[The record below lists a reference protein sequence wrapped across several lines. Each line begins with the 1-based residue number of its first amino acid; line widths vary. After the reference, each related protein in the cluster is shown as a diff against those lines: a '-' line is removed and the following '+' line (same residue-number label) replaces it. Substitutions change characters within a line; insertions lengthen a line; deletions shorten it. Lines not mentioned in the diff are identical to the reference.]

1 MPMIIN
7 GIGVS
12 RGITQGWIHVL
23 KRGESKIAKRALEP
37 DEIEP
42 EVERLNRALE
52 KSRAQLREVRD
63 MVPEKMR
70 QEVTSFLDAHLLMLD
85 DSMLVDMPADTIRDE
100 RCNAEWALENTLE
113 QLVAVFESM
122 EDAYL
127 RTRQN
132 DVQHVIRKVQE
143 NLAASEAG
151 SEAGVPERRDLTGR
165 VVVADDLTPADT
177 VLIQHQNVA
186 AFVTQFGSS
195 MSHTAILARSL
206 QIPAVV
212 GLHDAGT
219 LLADGELVLIDGHGG
234 TILCADN
241 ASWLIDQYREY
252 QRMEQERKERLM
264 TLRDKPA
271 VTRDRQTVTL
281 KCNIDLLDEIPNVHE
296 VRAEGVGLYRTEFF
310 YLDRPEGASADEQ
323 YEVYRDL
330 VMALDGK
337 PLTIRTLDLGAD
349 KEFDPDYEGAIAPN
363 PALGLRAIRR
373 SLQNKPMF
381 MAQLRAILR
390 ASAHGPVQIMLPM
403 LTNNSELTQSLA
415 LIRDCQKRLAQE
427 DVPYDP
433 EIKVGGMI
441 EVPAAAI
448 SAGVFARHL
457 DFLSIGTND
466 LIQYTLA
473 IDRVDDQVHYL
484 FDPLHPAV
492 LFLIHHTIQAGER
505 AGKPVGMCGEMASN
519 PRLTRLLVGLGLRE
533 FSTHPGSL
541 LEIKHIINHVSYK
554 DLRCQCRK
562 ILDCAHPE
570 RIHDMVEALA
580 QA

>member
-12 RGITQGWIHVL
+12 RGITQGWIHVF
-23 KRGESKIAKRALEP
+23 KRGETKISKHTLEP
-37 DEIEP
+37 EEIKP
-42 EVERLNRALE
+42 EIERLNEALE
-52 KSRAQLREVRD
+52 ESRRQLREVRD

-85 DSMLVDMPADTIRDE
+85 DAMLVDMPTEMIRDQ
-100 RCNAEWALENTLE
+100 RCNAEWALQDTME

-127 RTRQN
+127 RTRKN

-143 NLAASEAG
+143 NLSQTDLAK
-151 SEAGVPERRDLTGR
+151 AGVKERDLTGR
-165 VVVADDLTPADT
+165 IVVADDLTPADT

-212 GLHDAGT
+212 GLHDAGM
-219 LLADGELVLIDGHGG
+219 LLEDGELVLIDGHGG
-234 TILCADN
+234 TILCADD
-241 ASWLIDQYREY
+241 ASWLVDQYREY
-252 QRMEQERKERLM
+252 QRAEQERAERLM
-264 TLRDKPA
+264 ALRDKPTI
-271 VTRDRQTVTL
+271 TRDKQSVTL
-281 KCNIDLLDEIPNVHE
+281 KCNVDLIEEIPRVHE
-296 VRAEGVGLYRTEFF
+296 VQAEGVGLYRTEFF

-330 VMALDGK
+330 VLALDGK

-349 KEFDPDYEGAIAPN
+349 KEFDPNYEGAIAPN

-381 MAQLRAILR
+381 VAQLRAILR
-390 ASAHGPVQIMLPM
+390 ASAHGSVHVMLPM

-415 LIRDCQKRLAQE
+415 LIRDCMRELDSE
-427 DVPYDP
+427 GTPYDP

-492 LFLIHHTIQAGER
+492 LFLIHHTIQAGR
-505 AGKPVGMCGEMASN
+505 QAGKPVGMCGEMASN

-541 LEIKHIINHVSYK
+541 LEIKQIINHVSSEELQK
-554 DLRCQCRK
+554 QCQE
-562 ILDCAHPE
+562 ILACTHPE
-570 RIHDMVEALA
+570 QIHDMVEALA
-580 QA
+580 QT

>member
-12 RGITQGWIHVL
+12 RGITQGWVHVL
-23 KRGESKIAKRALEP
+23 KRGETHISKRTLEP
-37 DEIEP
+37 DQIEP
-42 EVERLNRALE
+42 EIERLNEALE
-52 KSRAQLREVRD
+52 ESRRQLREVRD

-70 QEVTSFLDAHLLMLD
+70 QEVTGFLDAHLLMLD
-85 DSMLVDMPADTIRDE
+85 DAMLVDMPAETIRAQS
-100 RCNAEWALENTLE
+100 CNAEWALEDTLE
-113 QLVAVFESM
+113 QLVAVFDSM

-127 RTRQN
+127 RTRKN

-143 NLAASEAG
+143 NLSET
-151 SEAGVPERRDLTGR
+151 EEGVAEVQERDLTGR
-165 VVVADDLTPADT
+165 IVVADDLTPADT

-212 GLHDAGT
+212 GLHDAGM
-219 LLADGELVLIDGHGG
+219 LLEDGELVLIDGHGG
-234 TILCADN
+234 TILCADDAN
-241 ASWLIDQYREY
+241 WLVDQYREY
-252 QRMEQERKERLM
+252 QRAEQERVEKLM
-264 TLRDKPA
+264 ALRDKPTI
-271 VTRDRQTVTL
+271 TRDEQSVTL
-281 KCNIDLLDEIPNVHE
+281 KCNIDLIEEIPSVHE
-296 VRAEGVGLYRTEFF
+296 VQAEGVGLYRTEFF
-310 YLDRPEGASADEQ
+310 YLDRPEGASTDEQ

-330 VMALDGK
+330 VVALDGK

-373 SLQNKPMF
+373 SLQNKPVF

-390 ASAHGPVQIMLPM
+390 ASAHGPVHVMLPM
-403 LTNNSELTQSLA
+403 LTNSSELSQSLS
-415 LIRDCQKRLAQE
+415 LIRNCMEELGSEGAA
-427 DVPYDP
+427 YDP
-433 EIKVGGMI
+433 EIKIGGMI

-448 SAGVFARHL
+448 SASVFAHHL

-492 LFLIHHTIQAGER
+492 LFLIHHTIQAGKQ
-505 AGKPVGMCGEMASN
+505 AGTPVSMCGEMASN

-541 LEIKHIINHVSYK
+541 LEIKQIINHVSSEI
-554 DLRCQCRK
+554 LQEQCQEILNCPQPEK
-562 ILDCAHPE
+562 IHG
-570 RIHDMVEALA
+570 MVEALA
-580 QA
+580 KA

>member
-12 RGITQGWIHVL
+12 RGITQGWVHVL
-23 KRGESKIAKRALEP
+23 KRGETHISKRALEP
-37 DEIEP
+37 DQIESEI
-42 EVERLNRALE
+42 ERLNEALE
-52 KSRAQLREVRD
+52 ESRKQLREVRD

-70 QEVTSFLDAHLLMLD
+70 QEVTGFLDAHLLMLD
-85 DSMLVDMPADTIRDE
+85 DAMLVDMPAETIRAQS
-100 RCNAEWALENTLE
+100 CNAEWALEDTLE
-113 QLVAVFESM
+113 QLVAVFDSM

-127 RTRQN
+127 RTRKN

-143 NLAASEAG
+143 NLSET
-151 SEAGVPERRDLTGR
+151 EEGVAEVQERDLTGR
-165 VVVADDLTPADT
+165 IVVADDLTPADT

-212 GLHDAGT
+212 GLHDAGM
-219 LLADGELVLIDGHGG
+219 LLEDGELVLIDGHGG
-234 TILCADN
+234 TILCADDAN
-241 ASWLIDQYREY
+241 WLVDQYREY
-252 QRMEQERKERLM
+252 QRAEQEREEKLM
-264 TLRDKPA
+264 ALRDKPA
-271 VTRDRQTVTL
+271 ITRDKQSVTL
-281 KCNIDLLDEIPNVHE
+281 KCNIDLIGEIPHVHE
-296 VRAEGVGLYRTEFF
+296 VQAEGVGLYRTEFF
-310 YLDRPEGASADEQ
+310 YLDRPEGASTDEQ

-330 VMALDGK
+330 VVALDGK

-373 SLQNKPMF
+373 SLQNKPVF

-390 ASAHGPVQIMLPM
+390 ASAHGPVHVMLPM
-403 LTNNSELTQSLA
+403 LTNSSELSQSLS
-415 LIRDCQKRLAQE
+415 LIRNCMEELESEGAA
-427 DVPYDP
+427 YDP
-433 EIKVGGMI
+433 EIKIGGMI

-448 SAGVFARHL
+448 SASVFAHHL

-492 LFLIHHTIQAGER
+492 LFLIHHTIQAGKQ
-505 AGKPVGMCGEMASN
+505 AGTPVSMCGEMASN
-519 PRLTRLLVGLGLRE
+519 PRLTRLLIGLGLRE

-541 LEIKHIINHVSYK
+541 LEIKQIINHVSSEILQK
-554 DLRCQCRK
+554 QCQK
-562 ILDCAHPE
+562 ILSCPQPE
-570 RIHDMVEALA
+570 KIHGMVEALA
-580 QA
+580 KA

>member
-12 RGITQGWIHVL
+12 RGITQGWVHVL
-23 KRGESKIAKRALEP
+23 KRGETHISRRTLEP
-37 DEIEP
+37 DQIEP
-42 EVERLNRALE
+42 EIERLNDALE
-52 KSRAQLREVRD
+52 ESRKQLREVRD

-70 QEVTSFLDAHLLMLD
+70 QEVTGFLDAHLLMLD
-85 DSMLVDMPADTIRDE
+85 DSMLVDMPADTIRAQS
-100 RCNAEWALENTLE
+100 CNAEWALEDTLE
-113 QLVAVFESM
+113 QLVAVFDSM

-127 RTRQN
+127 RTRKN

-143 NLAASEAG
+143 NLGEA
-151 SEAGVPERRDLTGR
+151 EEGVAEVQARDLTGR
-165 VVVADDLTPADT
+165 IVVADDLTPADT
-177 VLIQHQNVA
+177 VLIQNQNVA

-212 GLHDAGT
+212 GLHDAGM
-219 LLADGELVLIDGHGG
+219 LLEDGELVLVDGHGG
-234 TILCADN
+234 TILCADDAN
-241 ASWLIDQYREY
+241 WLVDQYREY
-252 QRMEQERKERLM
+252 QRAEQEREEKLM
-264 TLRDKPA
+264 ALRDKPA
-271 VTRDRQTVTL
+271 ITRDKQSVTL
-281 KCNIDLLDEIPNVHE
+281 KCNIDLIEEIPHVHE
-296 VRAEGVGLYRTEFF
+296 VQAEGVGLYRTEFF
-310 YLDRPEGASADEQ
+310 YLDRPEGASTDEQ

-330 VMALDGK
+330 VVALDGK

-373 SLQNKPMF
+373 SLQNKPVF

-390 ASAHGPVQIMLPM
+390 ASAHGPVHVMLPM
-403 LTNNSELTQSLA
+403 LTNSSELSQSLS
-415 LIRDCQKRLAQE
+415 LIRNCMEELGTEGAA
-427 DVPYDP
+427 YDP
-433 EIKVGGMI
+433 EIKIGGMI

-448 SAGVFARHL
+448 SASVFAHHL

-492 LFLIHHTIQAGER
+492 LFLIHHTIQAGKQ
-505 AGKPVGMCGEMASN
+505 AGTPVSMCGEMASN

-541 LEIKHIINHVSYK
+541 LEIKQIINHVSSEVLQK
-554 DLRCQCRK
+554 QCQEILSCPQPEK
-562 ILDCAHPE
+562 IHG
-570 RIHDMVEALA
+570 MVEALA
-580 QA
+580 KA

>member
-12 RGITQGWIHVL
+12 RGITQGWVHVL
-23 KRGESKIAKRALEP
+23 KRGETHISKRTLEP
-37 DEIEP
+37 DQVES
-42 EVERLNRALE
+42 EVERLNEALE
-52 KSRAQLREVRD
+52 ESRKQLREVRD

-70 QEVTSFLDAHLLMLD
+70 QEVTGFLDAHLLMLD
-85 DSMLVDMPADTIRDE
+85 DTMLVDMPKETIRAQS
-100 RCNAEWALENTLE
+100 CNAEWALEDTLE
-113 QLVAVFESM
+113 QLVAVFDSM

-127 RTRQN
+127 RTRKN

-143 NLAASEAG
+143 NLSET
-151 SEAGVPERRDLTGR
+151 EEGVAEVQERDLTGR
-165 VVVADDLTPADT
+165 IVVADDLTPADT

-212 GLHDAGT
+212 GLHDAGM
-219 LLADGELVLIDGHGG
+219 LLEDGELVLIDGHGG
-234 TILCADN
+234 TILCADDAN
-241 ASWLIDQYREY
+241 WLVDQYREY
-252 QRMEQERKERLM
+252 QRAEQEREEKLM
-264 TLRDKPA
+264 ALRDKP
-271 VTRDRQTVTL
+271 TITLDKQSVTL
-281 KCNIDLLDEIPNVHE
+281 KCNIDLIEEIPHVHE
-296 VRAEGVGLYRTEFF
+296 VQAEGVGLYRTEFF
-310 YLDRPEGASADEQ
+310 YLDRPEGASTDEQ

-330 VMALDGK
+330 VIALDGK

-373 SLQNKPMF
+373 SLQNKPVF
-381 MAQLRAILR
+381 MSQLRAILR
-390 ASAHGPVQIMLPM
+390 ASAHGPVHVMLPM
-403 LTNNSELTQSLA
+403 LTNSSELSQSLA
-415 LIRDCQKRLAQE
+415 LIRDCMEELGSEGAA
-427 DVPYDP
+427 YDP
-433 EIKVGGMI
+433 EIKIGGMI

-448 SAGVFARHL
+448 SASVFAHHL

-492 LFLIHHTIQAGER
+492 LFLIHHTIQAGKQ
-505 AGKPVGMCGEMASN
+505 AGTPVSMCGEMASN

-541 LEIKHIINHVSYK
+541 LEIKQIINDISSEILQK
-554 DLRCQCRK
+554 QCQEILSCPQPEK
-562 ILDCAHPE
+562 IHG
-570 RIHDMVEALA
+570 MVEALA
-580 QA
+580 KA

>member
-23 KRGESKIAKRALEP
+23 KRGETNVVRRALAP
-37 DEIEP
+37 DEVEP
-42 EVERLNRALE
+42 EVERLNVALE
-52 KSRAQLREVRD
+52 ESRKQLREVRD

-70 QEVTSFLDAHLLMLD
+70 QEVTGFLDAHLLMLD
-85 DSMLVDMPADTIRDE
+85 DAMLVDMPAETIRTE
-100 RCNAEWALENTLE
+100 CCNAEWALENTLE

-132 DVQHVIRKVQE
+132 DVQHVVRKVQE
-143 NLAASEAG
+143 NLSPSG
-151 SEAGVPERRDLTGR
+151 SGEEDGDPERDLTGR
-165 VVVADDLTPADT
+165 IVVADDLTPADT

-212 GLHDAGT
+212 GLHDAGM
-219 LLADGELVLIDGHGG
+219 LLGHGELVLVDGHGG
-234 TILCADN
+234 TILCADDAN
-241 ASWLIDQYREY
+241 WLIDQYREY
-252 QRMEQERKERLM
+252 QRTEQEREESLLA
-264 TLRDKPA
+264 LRDRPTI
-271 VTRDRQTVTL
+271 TRDKRSVTL
-281 KCNIDLLDEIPNVHE
+281 KCNVDLVEEVPHVHE
-296 VRAEGVGLYRTEFF
+296 VQAEGVGLYRTEFF
-310 YLDRPEGASADEQ
+310 YLDRPQGASTDEQ

-330 VMALDGK
+330 VKALDGK

-373 SLQNKPMF
+373 SLQDKPVF

-390 ASAHGPVQIMLPM
+390 ASAHGPVHVMLPM
-403 LTNNSELTQSLA
+403 LTNDSELTQSLA
-415 LIRDCQKRLAQE
+415 LIRDCKKELE
-427 DVPYDP
+427 DGGIPYDP
-433 EIKVGGMI
+433 EIKIGGMI

-448 SAGVFARHL
+448 SASSFARHL

-492 LFLIHHTIQAGER
+492 LFLIHHTIEAGRE

-541 LEIKHIINHVSYK
+541 LEIKQIINHVSYQELK
-554 DLRCQCRK
+554 KQCQE
-562 ILDCAHPE
+562 ILACTHPE
-570 RIHDMVEALA
+570 KIHDMVEALA
-580 QA
+580 

>member
-12 RGITQGWIHVL
+12 RGITQGWVHVL
-23 KRGESKIAKRALEP
+23 KRGETHISKRILEP
-37 DEIEP
+37 DQIEP
-42 EVERLNRALE
+42 EIERLNDALE
-52 KSRAQLREVRD
+52 ESRKQLREVRD

-70 QEVTSFLDAHLLMLD
+70 QEVTGFLDAHLLMLD
-85 DSMLVDMPADTIRDE
+85 DSMLVDMPADTIRAQS
-100 RCNAEWALENTLE
+100 CNAEWALEDTLE
-113 QLVAVFESM
+113 QLVAVFDSM

-127 RTRQN
+127 RTRKN

-143 NLAASEAG
+143 NLGEA
-151 SEAGVPERRDLTGR
+151 EEGVAEVQARDLTGR
-165 VVVADDLTPADT
+165 IVVADDLTPADT
-177 VLIQHQNVA
+177 VLIQNQNVA

-212 GLHDAGT
+212 GLHDAGM
-219 LLADGELVLIDGHGG
+219 LLEDGELVLVDGHGG
-234 TILCADN
+234 TILCADDAN
-241 ASWLIDQYREY
+241 WLVDQYREY
-252 QRMEQERKERLM
+252 QRAEQEREEKLM
-264 TLRDKPA
+264 ALRDKPA
-271 VTRDRQTVTL
+271 ITRDKQSVTL
-281 KCNIDLLDEIPNVHE
+281 KCNIDLIEEIPHVHE
-296 VRAEGVGLYRTEFF
+296 VQAEGVGLYRTEFF
-310 YLDRPEGASADEQ
+310 YLDRPEGASTDEQ

-330 VMALDGK
+330 VVALDGK

-373 SLQNKPMF
+373 SLQNKPVF

-390 ASAHGPVQIMLPM
+390 ASAHGPVHVMLPM
-403 LTNNSELTQSLA
+403 LTNSSELSQSLS
-415 LIRDCQKRLAQE
+415 LIRNCMEELGTEGAA
-427 DVPYDP
+427 YDP
-433 EIKVGGMI
+433 EIKIGGMI

-448 SAGVFARHL
+448 SASVFAHHL

-492 LFLIHHTIQAGER
+492 LFLIHHTIQAGKQ
-505 AGKPVGMCGEMASN
+505 AGTPVSMCGEMASN

-541 LEIKHIINHVSYK
+541 LEIKQIINHVSSDVLQK
-554 DLRCQCRK
+554 QCQEILSCPQPEK
-562 ILDCAHPE
+562 IHG
-570 RIHDMVEALA
+570 MVEALA
-580 QA
+580 KA

>member
-23 KRGESKIAKRALEP
+23 KRGEAHISKRTLEP
-37 DEIEP
+37 DQVGP
-42 EVERLNRALE
+42 EVERLNEALE
-52 KSRAQLREVRD
+52 ESRKQLREVRD

-70 QEVTSFLDAHLLMLD
+70 QEVTGFLDAHLLMLD
-85 DSMLVDMPADTIRDE
+85 DAMLVDMPAETIRAQS
-100 RCNAEWALENTLE
+100 CNAEWALEDTLE
-113 QLVAVFESM
+113 QLVAVFDSM

-127 RTRQN
+127 RTRKN

-143 NLAASEAG
+143 NLSET
-151 SEAGVPERRDLTGR
+151 EEGVAEVQKRDLTGR
-165 VVVADDLTPADT
+165 IVVADDLTPADT

-212 GLHDAGT
+212 GLHDAGM
-219 LLADGELVLIDGHGG
+219 LLKDGELVLIDGYGG
-234 TILCADN
+234 TILCTDDAN
-241 ASWLIDQYREY
+241 WLVDQYREY
-252 QRMEQERKERLM
+252 QRAEQEREEKLM
-264 TLRDKPA
+264 ALRDKPTI
-271 VTRDRQTVTL
+271 TRDKQSVTL
-281 KCNIDLLDEIPNVHE
+281 KCNIDLIEEIPHVHE
-296 VRAEGVGLYRTEFF
+296 VQAEGVGLYRTEFF
-310 YLDRPEGASADEQ
+310 YLDRPEGASTDEQ

-330 VMALDGK
+330 VVALDGK

-373 SLQNKPMF
+373 SLQNKPVF

-390 ASAHGPVQIMLPM
+390 ASAHGPVHVMLPM
-403 LTNNSELTQSLA
+403 LTNSSELSQSLA
-415 LIRDCQKRLAQE
+415 LIRDCMEQLGSEGAA
-427 DVPYDP
+427 YDP
-433 EIKVGGMI
+433 EIKIGGMI

-448 SAGVFARHL
+448 SASVFAHHL

-492 LFLIHHTIQAGER
+492 LFLIHHTIQAGKQ
-505 AGKPVGMCGEMASN
+505 AGTPVSMCGEMASN

-541 LEIKHIINHVSYK
+541 LEIKQIINHVSSEILQK
-554 DLRCQCRK
+554 QCQEILACPQPEK
-562 ILDCAHPE
+562 IHG
-570 RIHDMVEALA
+570 MVEALA
-580 QA
+580 KA

>member
-12 RGITQGWIHVL
+12 RGITQGWVHVL
-23 KRGESKIAKRALEP
+23 KRGETHISKRTLEP
-37 DEIEP
+37 DQIEP
-42 EVERLNRALE
+42 EIERLNDALE
-52 KSRAQLREVRD
+52 ESRKQLREVRD

-70 QEVTSFLDAHLLMLD
+70 QEVTGFLDAHLLMLD
-85 DSMLVDMPADTIRDE
+85 DTMLVDMPADTIRAQS
-100 RCNAEWALENTLE
+100 CNAEWALEDTLE
-113 QLVAVFESM
+113 QLVAVFDSM

-127 RTRQN
+127 RTRKN

-143 NLAASEAG
+143 NLGEA
-151 SEAGVPERRDLTGR
+151 EEGVAEVQARDLTGR
-165 VVVADDLTPADT
+165 IVVADDLTPADT
-177 VLIQHQNVA
+177 VLIQNQNVA

-212 GLHDAGT
+212 GLHDAGM
-219 LLADGELVLIDGHGG
+219 LLEDGELVLVDGHGG
-234 TILCADN
+234 TILCADDAN
-241 ASWLIDQYREY
+241 WLVDQYREY
-252 QRMEQERKERLM
+252 QRTEQEREEKLM
-264 TLRDKPA
+264 ALRDKPA
-271 VTRDRQTVTL
+271 ITRDKQSVTL
-281 KCNIDLLDEIPNVHE
+281 KCNIDLIEEIPHVHE
-296 VRAEGVGLYRTEFF
+296 VQAEGVGLYRTEFF
-310 YLDRPEGASADEQ
+310 YLDRPEGASTDEQ

-330 VMALDGK
+330 VVALDGK

-373 SLQNKPMF
+373 SLQNKPVF

-390 ASAHGPVQIMLPM
+390 ASAHGPVHVMLPM
-403 LTNNSELTQSLA
+403 LTNSSELSQSLS
-415 LIRDCQKRLAQE
+415 LIRNCME
-427 DVPYDP
+427 DLGTEGAAYDP
-433 EIKVGGMI
+433 EIKIGGMI

-448 SAGVFARHL
+448 SASVFAHHL

-492 LFLIHHTIQAGER
+492 LFLIHHTIQAGKQ
-505 AGKPVGMCGEMASN
+505 AGTPVSMCGEMASN

-541 LEIKHIINHVSYK
+541 LEIKQIINHISSDVLQK
-554 DLRCQCRK
+554 QCQEILSCPQPEK
-562 ILDCAHPE
+562 IHG
-570 RIHDMVEALA
+570 MVEALA
-580 QA
+580 KA

>member
-12 RGITQGWIHVL
+12 RGITQGWVHVL
-23 KRGESKIAKRALEP
+23 KRGETHISRRTLEP
-37 DEIEP
+37 DQIEP
-42 EVERLNRALE
+42 EVERLNDALE
-52 KSRAQLREVRD
+52 ESRKQLREVRD

-70 QEVTSFLDAHLLMLD
+70 QEVTGFLDAHLLMLD
-85 DSMLVDMPADTIRDE
+85 DTMLVDMPADTIRAQS
-100 RCNAEWALENTLE
+100 CNAEWALEDTLE
-113 QLVAVFESM
+113 QLVAVFDSM

-127 RTRQN
+127 RTRKN

-143 NLAASEAG
+143 NLGEA
-151 SEAGVPERRDLTGR
+151 EEGVAEVQARDLTGR
-165 VVVADDLTPADT
+165 IVVADDLTPADT
-177 VLIQHQNVA
+177 VLIQNQNVA

-212 GLHDAGT
+212 GLHDAGM
-219 LLADGELVLIDGHGG
+219 LLEDGELVLVDGHGG
-234 TILCADN
+234 TILCADDAN
-241 ASWLIDQYREY
+241 WLVDQYREY
-252 QRMEQERKERLM
+252 QRTEQEREEKLM
-264 TLRDKPA
+264 ALRDKPA
-271 VTRDRQTVTL
+271 ITRDKQSVTL
-281 KCNIDLLDEIPNVHE
+281 KCNIDLIEEIPHVHE
-296 VRAEGVGLYRTEFF
+296 VQAEGVGLYRTEFF
-310 YLDRPEGASADEQ
+310 YLDRPEGASTDEQ

-330 VMALDGK
+330 VVALDGK

-373 SLQNKPMF
+373 SLQNKPVF

-390 ASAHGPVQIMLPM
+390 ASAHGPVHVMLPM
-403 LTNNSELTQSLA
+403 LTNSSELSQSLS
-415 LIRDCQKRLAQE
+415 LIRNCME
-427 DVPYDP
+427 DLGTEGAAYDP
-433 EIKVGGMI
+433 EIKIGGMI

-448 SAGVFARHL
+448 SASVFAHHL

-492 LFLIHHTIQAGER
+492 LFLIHHTIQAGKQ
-505 AGKPVGMCGEMASN
+505 AGTPVSMCGEMASN

-541 LEIKHIINHVSYK
+541 LEIKQIINHISSDVLQK
-554 DLRCQCRK
+554 QCQEILSCPQPEK
-562 ILDCAHPE
+562 IHG
-570 RIHDMVEALA
+570 MVEALA
-580 QA
+580 KA

>member
-12 RGITQGWIHVL
+12 RGITQGWVHVL
-23 KRGESKIAKRALEP
+23 KRGETHVSKRTLEP
-37 DEIEP
+37 DQVES
-42 EVERLNRALE
+42 EVERLNEALE
-52 KSRAQLREVRD
+52 ESRKQLREVRD

-70 QEVTSFLDAHLLMLD
+70 QEVTGFLDAHLLMLD
-85 DSMLVDMPADTIRDE
+85 DAMLVDMPKETIRAQS
-100 RCNAEWALENTLE
+100 CNAEWALEDTLE
-113 QLVAVFESM
+113 QLVAVFDSM

-127 RTRQN
+127 RTRKN

-143 NLAASEAG
+143 NLSET
-151 SEAGVPERRDLTGR
+151 EEGVAEVQERDLTGR
-165 VVVADDLTPADT
+165 IVVADDLTPADT

-212 GLHDAGT
+212 GLHDAGM
-219 LLADGELVLIDGHGG
+219 LLEDGELVLIDGHGG
-234 TILCADN
+234 TILCADDAN
-241 ASWLIDQYREY
+241 WLVDQYREY
-252 QRMEQERKERLM
+252 QRAEQEREEKLM
-264 TLRDKPA
+264 ALRDKP
-271 VTRDRQTVTL
+271 TITLDKQSVTL
-281 KCNIDLLDEIPNVHE
+281 KCNIDLIEEIPHVHE
-296 VRAEGVGLYRTEFF
+296 VQAEGVGLYRTEFF
-310 YLDRPEGASADEQ
+310 YLDRPEGASTDEQ

-330 VMALDGK
+330 VIALDGK

-373 SLQNKPMF
+373 SLQNKPVF

-390 ASAHGPVQIMLPM
+390 ASAHGPVHVMLPM
-403 LTNNSELTQSLA
+403 LTNSSELSQSLA
-415 LIRDCQKRLAQE
+415 LIRDCMEELGSEGAA
-427 DVPYDP
+427 YDP
-433 EIKVGGMI
+433 EIKIGGMI

-448 SAGVFARHL
+448 SASVFAHHL

-492 LFLIHHTIQAGER
+492 LFLIHHTIQAGKQ
-505 AGKPVGMCGEMASN
+505 AGTPVSMCGEMASN

-541 LEIKHIINHVSYK
+541 LEIKQIINDISSEILQK
-554 DLRCQCRK
+554 QCQEILACPQPEK
-562 ILDCAHPE
+562 IHG
-570 RIHDMVEALA
+570 MVEALA
-580 QA
+580 KA

>member
-12 RGITQGWIHVL
+12 RGITQGWVHVL
-23 KRGESKIAKRALEP
+23 KRGETHISKRTLEP
-37 DEIEP
+37 DQIEP
-42 EVERLNRALE
+42 EIERLNDALE
-52 KSRAQLREVRD
+52 ESRKQLREVRD

-70 QEVTSFLDAHLLMLD
+70 QEVTGFLDAHLLMLD
-85 DSMLVDMPADTIRDE
+85 DSMLVDMPAETIRAQN
-100 RCNAEWALENTLE
+100 CNAEWALEDTLE
-113 QLVAVFESM
+113 QLVAVFDSM

-127 RTRQN
+127 RTRKN

-143 NLAASEAG
+143 NLSET
-151 SEAGVPERRDLTGR
+151 EEGVAEVQERDLTGR
-165 VVVADDLTPADT
+165 IVVTDDLTPADT

-212 GLHDAGT
+212 GLHDAGM
-219 LLADGELVLIDGHGG
+219 LLEDGELVLIDGHGG
-234 TILCADN
+234 TILCADDAN
-241 ASWLIDQYREY
+241 WLVDQYREY
-252 QRMEQERKERLM
+252 QRAEQERVEKLM
-264 TLRDKPA
+264 ALRDKPTI
-271 VTRDRQTVTL
+271 TRDKESVTL
-281 KCNIDLLDEIPNVHE
+281 KCNIDLIEEIPHVHE
-296 VRAEGVGLYRTEFF
+296 VQAEGVGLYRTEFF
-310 YLDRPEGASADEQ
+310 YLDRPEGASTDEQ

-330 VMALDGK
+330 VVALDGK

-373 SLQNKPMF
+373 SLQNKPVF

-390 ASAHGPVQIMLPM
+390 ASAHGPVHVMLPM
-403 LTNNSELTQSLA
+403 LTNSSELSQSLS
-415 LIRDCQKRLAQE
+415 LIRNCMEELGTEGAA
-427 DVPYDP
+427 YDP
-433 EIKVGGMI
+433 EIKIGGMI

-448 SAGVFARHL
+448 SASVFAHHL

-492 LFLIHHTIQAGER
+492 LFLIHHTIQAGKQ
-505 AGKPVGMCGEMASN
+505 AGTPVSMCGEMASN

-541 LEIKHIINHVSYK
+541 LEIKQIINHVSSEMLQK
-554 DLRCQCRK
+554 QCQEILACPQPEK
-562 ILDCAHPE
+562 IHG
-570 RIHDMVEALA
+570 MVEALA
-580 QA
+580 KA

>member
-12 RGITQGWIHVL
+12 RGITQGWVHVL
-23 KRGESKIAKRALEP
+23 KRGESHISRRTLEP
-37 DEIEP
+37 DQVEP
-42 EVERLNRALE
+42 EIERLNEALE
-52 KSRAQLREVRD
+52 EARKQLREVRD
-63 MVPEKMR
+63 LVPGKMR
-70 QEVTSFLDAHLLMLD
+70 QEVSGFLDAHLLMLD
-85 DSMLVDMPADTIRDE
+85 DAMLVEMPADTIRAQN
-100 RCNAEWALENTLE
+100 CNAEWALEDTLE
-113 QLVAVFESM
+113 QLVSVFDSM

-127 RTRQN
+127 RTRKN

-143 NLAASEAG
+143 NLGEVDDGAAQVKA
-151 SEAGVPERRDLTGR
+151 RDLTGR
-165 VVVADDLTPADT
+165 IVVADDLTPADT

-212 GLHDAGT
+212 GLHDAGM
-219 LLADGELVLIDGHGG
+219 LLEDGELVLVDGHGG
-234 TILCADN
+234 TILCAEN
-241 ASWLIDQYREY
+241 ANWLVDQYREY
-252 QRMEQERKERLM
+252 QRTEQEREEQLM
-264 TLRDKPA
+264 ALRDKPTI
-271 VTRDRQTVTL
+271 TRDAQPISL
-281 KCNIDLLDEIPNVHE
+281 KCNVDLIEEIPHVHE
-296 VRAEGVGLYRTEFF
+296 VQAEGVGLYRTEFF
-310 YLDRPEGASADEQ
+310 YLDRPDGASTDEQ
-323 YEVYRDL
+323 YEVYREL
-330 VMALDGK
+330 VTALEGK

-373 SLQNKPMF
+373 SLQNKPVF

-390 ASAHGPVQIMLPM
+390 ASAHGPVHVMLPM
-403 LTNNSELTQSLA
+403 LTNSSELSQSLA
-415 LIRDCQKRLAQE
+415 LIRDCMKALDAE
-427 DVPYDP
+427 GAPYDP
-433 EIKVGGMI
+433 DIKIGGMI
-441 EVPAAAI
+441 EVPAAAL
-448 SAGVFARHL
+448 SASIFAQHL

-492 LFLIHHTIQAGER
+492 LFLIHHTIQAGR
-505 AGKPVGMCGEMASN
+505 QAGKPVGMCGEMASN

-541 LEIKHIINHVSYK
+541 LEIKKIINHTSAEALQK
-554 DLRCQCRK
+554 QCLE
-562 ILDCAHPE
+562 ILNCPQPE
-570 RIHDMVEALA
+570 KIHDMVEALA
-580 QA
+580 QT

>member
-12 RGITQGWIHVL
+12 RGITQGWVHVL
-23 KRGESKIAKRALEP
+23 KRGETHISKRNLEP
-37 DEIEP
+37 DQVEP
-42 EVERLNRALE
+42 EVERLNEALE
-52 KSRAQLREVRD
+52 ESRKQLREVRD

-70 QEVTSFLDAHLLMLD
+70 QEVTGFLDAHLLMLD
-85 DSMLVDMPADTIRDE
+85 DAMLVDMPAETIRAQS
-100 RCNAEWALENTLE
+100 CNAEWALEDTLE
-113 QLVAVFESM
+113 QLVAVFDSM

-127 RTRQN
+127 RTRKN

-143 NLAASEAG
+143 NLSETA
-151 SEAGVPERRDLTGR
+151 EGVAEVQERDLTGR
-165 VVVADDLTPADT
+165 IVVADDLTPADT

-212 GLHDAGT
+212 GLHDAGM
-219 LLADGELVLIDGHGG
+219 LLEDGELVLIDGHGG
-234 TILCADN
+234 TILCADDAN
-241 ASWLIDQYREY
+241 WLVDQYREY
-252 QRMEQERKERLM
+252 QRAEQERVEKLM
-264 TLRDKPA
+264 ALRDKPTI
-271 VTRDRQTVTL
+271 TRDKQSVTL
-281 KCNIDLLDEIPNVHE
+281 KCNIDLIEEIPHVHE
-296 VRAEGVGLYRTEFF
+296 VQAEGVGLYRTEFF
-310 YLDRPEGASADEQ
+310 YLDRPEGASTDEQ

-330 VMALDGK
+330 VVALDGK

-373 SLQNKPMF
+373 SLQNKPVF

-390 ASAHGPVQIMLPM
+390 ASAHGPVHVMLPM
-403 LTNNSELTQSLA
+403 LTNSSELSQSLA
-415 LIRDCQKRLAQE
+415 LIRDCMETLGSEGAA
-427 DVPYDP
+427 YDP
-433 EIKVGGMI
+433 EIKIGGMI

-448 SAGVFARHL
+448 SASVFAHHL

-492 LFLIHHTIQAGER
+492 LFLIHHTIQAGKQ
-505 AGKPVGMCGEMASN
+505 AGTPVSMCGEMASN

-541 LEIKHIINHVSYK
+541 LEIKQIINHVSSETLQK
-554 DLRCQCRK
+554 QCQEILACPQPEK
-562 ILDCAHPE
+562 IHG
-570 RIHDMVEALA
+570 MVEALA
-580 QA
+580 KA

>member
-12 RGITQGWIHVL
+12 RGITQGWVHVL
-23 KRGESKIAKRALEP
+23 KRGETHISKRTLES
-37 DEIEP
+37 DQIESEI
-42 EVERLNRALE
+42 ERLNEALE
-52 KSRAQLREVRD
+52 ESRKQLREVRD

-70 QEVTSFLDAHLLMLD
+70 QEVTGFLDAHLLMLD
-85 DSMLVDMPADTIRDE
+85 DAMLVDMPAETIRAQS
-100 RCNAEWALENTLE
+100 CNAEWALEDTLE
-113 QLVAVFESM
+113 QLVAVFDSM

-127 RTRQN
+127 RTRKN

-143 NLAASEAG
+143 NLSETEEGTA
-151 SEAGVPERRDLTGR
+151 EVQERDLTGR
-165 VVVADDLTPADT
+165 IVVADDLTPADT

-212 GLHDAGT
+212 GLHDAGM
-219 LLADGELVLIDGHGG
+219 LLEDGELVLIDGHGG
-234 TILCADN
+234 TILCADDAN
-241 ASWLIDQYREY
+241 WLVDQYREY
-252 QRMEQERKERLM
+252 QRAEQERVEKLM
-264 TLRDKPA
+264 ALRDKPTI
-271 VTRDRQTVTL
+271 TRDKQSVTL
-281 KCNIDLLDEIPNVHE
+281 KCNIDLIEEIPHVHE
-296 VRAEGVGLYRTEFF
+296 VQAEGVGLYRTEFF
-310 YLDRPEGASADEQ
+310 YLDRPEGASTDEQ

-330 VMALDGK
+330 VVALDGK

-373 SLQNKPMF
+373 SLQNKPVF

-390 ASAHGPVQIMLPM
+390 ASAHGPVHVMLPM
-403 LTNNSELTQSLA
+403 LTNSSELSQSLA
-415 LIRDCQKRLAQE
+415 LIRDCMEKLGSEGAA
-427 DVPYDP
+427 YDP
-433 EIKVGGMI
+433 EIKIGGMI

-448 SAGVFARHL
+448 SASVFAHHL

-492 LFLIHHTIQAGER
+492 LFLIHHTIQAGKQ
-505 AGKPVGMCGEMASN
+505 AGTPVSMCGEMASN

-541 LEIKHIINHVSYK
+541 LEIKQIINHVSSETLQK
-554 DLRCQCRK
+554 QCQEILNCPQPEK
-562 ILDCAHPE
+562 IHG
-570 RIHDMVEALA
+570 MVEALA
-580 QA
+580 KA

>member
-12 RGITQGWIHVL
+12 RGITQGWVHVL
-23 KRGESKIAKRALEP
+23 KRGETHISKRTLEP
-37 DEIEP
+37 DQIES
-42 EVERLNRALE
+42 EVERLNEVLE
-52 KSRAQLREVRD
+52 ESRKQLREVRD

-70 QEVTSFLDAHLLMLD
+70 QEVTGFLDAHLLMLD
-85 DSMLVDMPADTIRDE
+85 DAMLVDMPAETIRAQS
-100 RCNAEWALENTLE
+100 CNAEWALEDTLE
-113 QLVAVFESM
+113 QLVAVFDSM

-127 RTRQN
+127 RTRKN

-143 NLAASEAG
+143 NLSETA
-151 SEAGVPERRDLTGR
+151 EGVAEVQERDLTGR
-165 VVVADDLTPADT
+165 IVVADDLTPADT

-212 GLHDAGT
+212 GLHDAGM
-219 LLADGELVLIDGHGG
+219 LLEDGELVLIDGHGG
-234 TILCADN
+234 TILCADDAN
-241 ASWLIDQYREY
+241 WLVDQYREY
-252 QRMEQERKERLM
+252 QRAEQERVEKLM
-264 TLRDKPA
+264 ALRDKPTI
-271 VTRDRQTVTL
+271 TRDKQSVTL
-281 KCNIDLLDEIPNVHE
+281 KCNIDLIEEIPHVHE
-296 VRAEGVGLYRTEFF
+296 VQAEGVGLYRTEFF
-310 YLDRPEGASADEQ
+310 YLDRPEGASTDEQ

-330 VMALDGK
+330 VVALDGK

-373 SLQNKPMF
+373 SLQNKPVF

-390 ASAHGPVQIMLPM
+390 ASAHGPVHVMLPM
-403 LTNNSELTQSLA
+403 LTNSSELSQSLS
-415 LIRDCQKRLAQE
+415 LIRNCMEELGSEGAA
-427 DVPYDP
+427 YDP
-433 EIKVGGMI
+433 EIKIGGMI

-448 SAGVFARHL
+448 SASVFAHHL

-492 LFLIHHTIQAGER
+492 LFLIHHTIQAGKQ
-505 AGKPVGMCGEMASN
+505 AGTPVSMCGEMASN

-541 LEIKHIINHVSYK
+541 LEIKQIINHVSSEILQK
-554 DLRCQCRK
+554 QCQDILSCPQPEK
-562 ILDCAHPE
+562 IHG
-570 RIHDMVEALA
+570 MVEALA
-580 QA
+580 KA

>member
-12 RGITQGWIHVL
+12 RGITQGWVHVL
-23 KRGESKIAKRALEP
+23 KRGETHIAKRTLEP
-37 DEIEP
+37 DQIEP
-42 EVERLNRALE
+42 EIERLNDALE
-52 KSRAQLREVRD
+52 ESRKQLREVRD

-70 QEVTSFLDAHLLMLD
+70 QEVTGFLDAHLLMLD
-85 DSMLVDMPADTIRDE
+85 DSMLVDMPAETIRAQS
-100 RCNAEWALENTLE
+100 CNAEWALEDTLE
-113 QLVAVFESM
+113 QLVAVFDSM

-127 RTRQN
+127 RTRKN

-143 NLAASEAG
+143 NLSET
-151 SEAGVPERRDLTGR
+151 EEGVAEVQERDLTGR
-165 VVVADDLTPADT
+165 IVVADDLTPADT

-212 GLHDAGT
+212 GLHDAGM
-219 LLADGELVLIDGHGG
+219 LLEDGELVLIDGHGG
-234 TILCADN
+234 TILCADDAN
-241 ASWLIDQYREY
+241 WLVDQYREY
-252 QRMEQERKERLM
+252 QRAEQERVEKLM
-264 TLRDKPA
+264 ALRDKPTI
-271 VTRDRQTVTL
+271 TRDKESVTL
-281 KCNIDLLDEIPNVHE
+281 KCNIDLIEEIPHVHE
-296 VRAEGVGLYRTEFF
+296 VQAEGVGLYRTEFF
-310 YLDRPEGASADEQ
+310 YLDRPEGASTDEQ

-330 VMALDGK
+330 VVALDGK

-373 SLQNKPMF
+373 SLQNKPVF

-390 ASAHGPVQIMLPM
+390 ASAHGPVHVMLPM
-403 LTNNSELTQSLA
+403 LTNSSELSQSLS
-415 LIRDCQKRLAQE
+415 LIRNCME
-427 DVPYDP
+427 DLGTEGAAYDP
-433 EIKVGGMI
+433 EIKIGGMI

-448 SAGVFARHL
+448 SASVFAHHL

-492 LFLIHHTIQAGER
+492 LFLIHHTIQAGKQ
-505 AGKPVGMCGEMASN
+505 AGTPVSMCGEMASN

-541 LEIKHIINHVSYK
+541 LEIKQIINHISSDVLQK
-554 DLRCQCRK
+554 QCQEILSCPQPEK
-562 ILDCAHPE
+562 IHG
-570 RIHDMVEALA
+570 MVEALA
-580 QA
+580 KA

>member
-23 KRGESKIAKRALEP
+23 KRGETKIVRRALEP
-37 DEIEP
+37 DEVEL
-42 EVERLNRALE
+42 EVDRLNVALE
-52 KSRAQLREVRD
+52 ESRKQLRDVRD
-63 MVPEKMR
+63 MVPENMR
-70 QEVTSFLDAHLLMLD
+70 QEVTGFLDAHLLMLD
-85 DSMLVDMPADTIRDE
+85 DAMLVDMPAEMIRNE
-100 RCNAEWALENTLE
+100 SCNAEWALESTLE

-143 NLAASEAG
+143 NLTPSDSGKEVG
-151 SEAGVPERRDLTGR
+151 DRERDLTGR
-165 VVVADDLTPADT
+165 IVVADDLTPADT

-212 GLHDAGT
+212 GLHDAGM
-219 LLADGELVLIDGHGG
+219 LLEDGELVLIDGHGG
-234 TILCADN
+234 TILCADDAN
-241 ASWLIDQYREY
+241 WLVDQYREY
-252 QRMEQERKERLM
+252 QRSEQERVESLM
-264 TLRDKPA
+264 ALRDKPA
-271 VTRDRQTVTL
+271 ITRDKQSVTL
-281 KCNIDLLDEIPNVHE
+281 KCNIDLIEEIPHVHE
-296 VRAEGVGLYRTEFF
+296 VQAEGIGLYRTEFF
-310 YLDRPEGASADEQ
+310 YLDRPEGASSDEQ

-330 VMALDGK
+330 VKALDGK

-373 SLQNKPMF
+373 SLQNKPVF

-390 ASAHGPVQIMLPM
+390 ASAHGPVHVMLPM
-403 LTNNSELTQSLA
+403 LTNNSELAQSLS
-415 LIRDCQKRLAQE
+415 LIRDCQEELGDE
-427 DVPYDP
+427 GIPYDP

-448 SAGVFARHL
+448 SAGAFARHL

-492 LFLIHHTIQAGER
+492 LFLIHHTIEAGKQ

-541 LEIKHIINHVSYK
+541 LEIKQIINHVSYEK
-554 DLRCQCRK
+554 LKEQCQE
-562 ILDCAHPE
+562 ILACPHPE
-570 RIHDMVEALA
+570 KIRDMVEALA
-580 QA
+580 KA

>member
-12 RGITQGWIHVL
+12 RGITQGWVHVL
-23 KRGESKIAKRALEP
+23 KRGETHISKRTLEP
-37 DEIEP
+37 DQIEP
-42 EVERLNRALE
+42 EIGRLNDALE
-52 KSRAQLREVRD
+52 ESRKQLREVRD

-70 QEVTSFLDAHLLMLD
+70 QEVTGFLDAHLLMLD
-85 DSMLVDMPADTIRDE
+85 DSMLVDMPADTIRAQS
-100 RCNAEWALENTLE
+100 CNAEWALEDTLE
-113 QLVAVFESM
+113 QLVAVFDSM

-127 RTRQN
+127 RTRKN

-143 NLAASEAG
+143 NLGEAEEGAAEVQA
-151 SEAGVPERRDLTGR
+151 RDLTGR
-165 VVVADDLTPADT
+165 IVVADDLTPADT
-177 VLIQHQNVA
+177 VLIQNQNVA

-212 GLHDAGT
+212 GLHDAGM
-219 LLADGELVLIDGHGG
+219 LLEDGELVLVDGHGG
-234 TILCADN
+234 TILCADDAN
-241 ASWLIDQYREY
+241 WLVDQYREY
-252 QRMEQERKERLM
+252 QRAEQEREEKLM
-264 TLRDKPA
+264 ALRDKPA
-271 VTRDRQTVTL
+271 ITRDKQSVTL
-281 KCNIDLLDEIPNVHE
+281 KCNIDLIEEIPHVHE
-296 VRAEGVGLYRTEFF
+296 VQAEGVGLYRTEFF
-310 YLDRPEGASADEQ
+310 YLDRPEGASTDEQ

-330 VMALDGK
+330 VVALDGK

-373 SLQNKPMF
+373 SLQNKPVF

-390 ASAHGPVQIMLPM
+390 ASAHGPVHVMLPM
-403 LTNNSELTQSLA
+403 LTNSSELSQSLS
-415 LIRDCQKRLAQE
+415 LIRNCMEELGTEGAA
-427 DVPYDP
+427 YDP
-433 EIKVGGMI
+433 EIKIGGMI

-448 SAGVFARHL
+448 SASVFAHHL

-492 LFLIHHTIQAGER
+492 LFLIHHTIQAGKQ
-505 AGKPVGMCGEMASN
+505 AGTPVSMCGEMASN

-541 LEIKHIINHVSYK
+541 LEIKQIINHVSSDVLQK
-554 DLRCQCRK
+554 QCQEILSCPQPEK
-562 ILDCAHPE
+562 IHG
-570 RIHDMVEALA
+570 MVEALA
-580 QA
+580 KA

>member
-12 RGITQGWIHVL
+12 RGITQGWVHVL
-23 KRGESKIAKRALEP
+23 KRGETHISKRTLEP
-37 DEIEP
+37 DQIEP
-42 EVERLNRALE
+42 EIERLNDALE
-52 KSRAQLREVRD
+52 ESRKQLREVRD

-70 QEVTSFLDAHLLMLD
+70 QEVTGFLDAHLLMLD
-85 DSMLVDMPADTIRDE
+85 DAMLVDMPADTIRAQN
-100 RCNAEWALENTLE
+100 CNAEWALEDTLE
-113 QLVAVFESM
+113 QLVAVFDSM

-127 RTRQN
+127 RTRKN

-143 NLAASEAG
+143 NLGEAEEGAAEVQA
-151 SEAGVPERRDLTGR
+151 RDLTGR
-165 VVVADDLTPADT
+165 IVVADDLTPADT
-177 VLIQHQNVA
+177 VLIQNQNVA

-212 GLHDAGT
+212 GLHDAGM
-219 LLADGELVLIDGHGG
+219 LLEDGELVLVDGHGG
-234 TILCADN
+234 TILCADDAN
-241 ASWLIDQYREY
+241 WLVDQYREY
-252 QRMEQERKERLM
+252 QRAEQEREEKLM
-264 TLRDKPA
+264 ALRDKPA
-271 VTRDRQTVTL
+271 ITRDKQSVTL
-281 KCNIDLLDEIPNVHE
+281 KCNIDLIEEIPHVHE
-296 VRAEGVGLYRTEFF
+296 VQAEGVGLYRTEFF
-310 YLDRPEGASADEQ
+310 YLDRPEGASTDEQ

-330 VMALDGK
+330 VVALDGK

-373 SLQNKPMF
+373 SLQNKPVF

-390 ASAHGPVQIMLPM
+390 ASAHGPVHVMLPM
-403 LTNNSELTQSLA
+403 LTNSSELSQSLS
-415 LIRDCQKRLAQE
+415 LIRNCMEELGTEGAA
-427 DVPYDP
+427 YDP
-433 EIKVGGMI
+433 EIKIGGMI

-448 SAGVFARHL
+448 SASVFAHHL

-492 LFLIHHTIQAGER
+492 LFLIHHTIQAGKQ
-505 AGKPVGMCGEMASN
+505 AGTPVSMCGEMASN

-541 LEIKHIINHVSYK
+541 LEIKQIINHVSSDVLQK
-554 DLRCQCRK
+554 QCQEILSCPQPEK
-562 ILDCAHPE
+562 IHG
-570 RIHDMVEALA
+570 MVEALA
-580 QA
+580 KA

>member
-12 RGITQGWIHVL
+12 RGITQGWVHVL
-23 KRGESKIAKRALEP
+23 KRGETHISKRTLEP
-37 DEIEP
+37 DQIEP
-42 EVERLNRALE
+42 EIERLNDALE
-52 KSRAQLREVRD
+52 ESRKQLREVRD

-70 QEVTSFLDAHLLMLD
+70 QEVTGFLDAHLLMLD
-85 DSMLVDMPADTIRDE
+85 DAMLVDMPVETIRAQS
-100 RCNAEWALENTLE
+100 CNAEWALEDTLE
-113 QLVAVFESM
+113 QLVAVFDSM

-127 RTRQN
+127 RTRKN

-143 NLAASEAG
+143 NLSET
-151 SEAGVPERRDLTGR
+151 EEGVAEVQERDLTGR
-165 VVVADDLTPADT
+165 IVVADDLTPADT

-212 GLHDAGT
+212 GLHDAGM
-219 LLADGELVLIDGHGG
+219 LLEDGELVLIDGHGG
-234 TILCADN
+234 TILCADDAN
-241 ASWLIDQYREY
+241 WLVDQYREY
-252 QRMEQERKERLM
+252 QRAEQEREEKLM
-264 TLRDKPA
+264 ALRDKPTI
-271 VTRDRQTVTL
+271 TRDKQSVTL
-281 KCNIDLLDEIPNVHE
+281 KCNIDLIEEIRHVHE
-296 VRAEGVGLYRTEFF
+296 VQAEGVGLYRTEFF
-310 YLDRPEGASADEQ
+310 YLDRPEGASTDEQ

-330 VMALDGK
+330 VVALDGK

-373 SLQNKPMF
+373 SLQNKPVF

-390 ASAHGPVQIMLPM
+390 ASAHGPVHVMLPM
-403 LTNNSELTQSLA
+403 LTNSSELSQSLS
-415 LIRDCQKRLAQE
+415 LIRNCMEELGTEGAA
-427 DVPYDP
+427 YDP
-433 EIKVGGMI
+433 EIKIGGMI

-448 SAGVFARHL
+448 SASVFAHHL

-492 LFLIHHTIQAGER
+492 LFLIHHTIQAGKQ
-505 AGKPVGMCGEMASN
+505 AGTPVSMCGEMASN

-541 LEIKHIINHVSYK
+541 LEIKQIINHVSSEVLQK
-554 DLRCQCRK
+554 QCQEILSCPQPEK
-562 ILDCAHPE
+562 IHG
-570 RIHDMVEALA
+570 MVEALA
-580 QA
+580 KA

>member
-12 RGITQGWIHVL
+12 RGITQGWVHVL
-23 KRGESKIAKRALEP
+23 KRGETHVSKRTLEP
-37 DEIEP
+37 DQVES
-42 EVERLNRALE
+42 EVERLNEALE
-52 KSRAQLREVRD
+52 ESRKQLREVRD

-70 QEVTSFLDAHLLMLD
+70 QEVTGFLDAHLLMLD
-85 DSMLVDMPADTIRDE
+85 DAMLVDMPVETIRAQS
-100 RCNAEWALENTLE
+100 CNAEWALEDTLE
-113 QLVAVFESM
+113 QLVAVFDSM

-127 RTRQN
+127 RTRKN

-143 NLAASEAG
+143 NLSET
-151 SEAGVPERRDLTGR
+151 EEGVAEVQERDLTGR
-165 VVVADDLTPADT
+165 IVVADDLTPADT

-212 GLHDAGT
+212 GLHDAGM
-219 LLADGELVLIDGHGG
+219 LLEDGELVLIDGHGG
-234 TILCADN
+234 TILCADDAN
-241 ASWLIDQYREY
+241 WLVDQYREY
-252 QRMEQERKERLM
+252 QRAEQEREEKLM
-264 TLRDKPA
+264 ALRDKP
-271 VTRDRQTVTL
+271 TITLDKQSVTL
-281 KCNIDLLDEIPNVHE
+281 KCNIDLIEEIPHVHE
-296 VRAEGVGLYRTEFF
+296 VQAEGVGLYRTEFF
-310 YLDRPEGASADEQ
+310 YLDRPEGASTDEQ

-330 VMALDGK
+330 VIALDGK

-373 SLQNKPMF
+373 SLQNKPVF

-390 ASAHGPVQIMLPM
+390 ASAHGPVHVMLPM
-403 LTNNSELTQSLA
+403 LTNSSELSQSLA
-415 LIRDCQKRLAQE
+415 LIRDCMEELGSEGAA
-427 DVPYDP
+427 YDP
-433 EIKVGGMI
+433 EIKIGGMI

-448 SAGVFARHL
+448 SASVFAHHL

-492 LFLIHHTIQAGER
+492 LFLIHHTIQAGKQ
-505 AGKPVGMCGEMASN
+505 AGTPVSMCGEMASN

-541 LEIKHIINHVSYK
+541 LEIKQIINDVSSEILQK
-554 DLRCQCRK
+554 QCQEILACPQPEK
-562 ILDCAHPE
+562 IHG
-570 RIHDMVEALA
+570 MVEALA
-580 QA
+580 KA

>member
-12 RGITQGWIHVL
+12 RGITQGWVHVL
-23 KRGESKIAKRALEP
+23 KRGETHISKRTLEP
-37 DEIEP
+37 DQIES
-42 EVERLNRALE
+42 EVERLNEALE
-52 KSRAQLREVRD
+52 ESRKQLREVRD

-70 QEVTSFLDAHLLMLD
+70 QEVTGFLDAHLLMLD
-85 DSMLVDMPADTIRDE
+85 DAMLVDMPKETIRAQS
-100 RCNAEWALENTLE
+100 CNAEWALEDTLE
-113 QLVAVFESM
+113 QLVAVFDSM

-127 RTRQN
+127 RTRKN

-143 NLAASEAG
+143 NLSET
-151 SEAGVPERRDLTGR
+151 EEGVAEVQERDLTGR
-165 VVVADDLTPADT
+165 IVVADDLTPADT

-212 GLHDAGT
+212 GLHDAGM
-219 LLADGELVLIDGHGG
+219 LLEDGELVLIDGHGG
-234 TILCADN
+234 TILCADDAN
-241 ASWLIDQYREY
+241 WLVDQYREY
-252 QRMEQERKERLM
+252 QRAEQERVEKLM
-264 TLRDKPA
+264 ALRDKPTI
-271 VTRDRQTVTL
+271 TRDKQSVTL
-281 KCNIDLLDEIPNVHE
+281 KCNIDLIEEIPHVHE
-296 VRAEGVGLYRTEFF
+296 VQAEGVGLYRTEFF
-310 YLDRPEGASADEQ
+310 YLDRPEGASTDEQ

-330 VMALDGK
+330 VIALDGK

-373 SLQNKPMF
+373 SLQNKPVF

-390 ASAHGPVQIMLPM
+390 ASAHGPVHVMLPM
-403 LTNNSELTQSLA
+403 LTNSSELSQSLS
-415 LIRDCQKRLAQE
+415 LIRDCMEKLGSEGAA
-427 DVPYDP
+427 YDP
-433 EIKVGGMI
+433 EIKIGGMI

-448 SAGVFARHL
+448 SASVFAHHL

-492 LFLIHHTIQAGER
+492 LFLIHHTIQAGKQ
-505 AGKPVGMCGEMASN
+505 AGTPVSMCGEMASN

-541 LEIKHIINHVSYK
+541 LEIKQIINHVSSEILQK
-554 DLRCQCRK
+554 QCQEILACPQPEK
-562 ILDCAHPE
+562 IHG
-570 RIHDMVEALA
+570 MVEALA
-580 QA
+580 KA

>member
-12 RGITQGWIHVL
+12 RGITQGWVHIL
-23 KRGESKIAKRALEP
+23 KRGETHISKRTLEP
-37 DEIEP
+37 DQIES
-42 EVERLNRALE
+42 EVERLNEALE
-52 KSRAQLREVRD
+52 ESRKQLREVRD

-70 QEVTSFLDAHLLMLD
+70 QEVTGFLDAHLLMLD
-85 DSMLVDMPADTIRDE
+85 DAMLVDMPVETIRAQS
-100 RCNAEWALENTLE
+100 CNAEWALEDTLE

-127 RTRQN
+127 RTRKN

-143 NLAASEAG
+143 NLSET
-151 SEAGVPERRDLTGR
+151 EEGVAEVQERDLTGR
-165 VVVADDLTPADT
+165 IVVADDLTPADT

-212 GLHDAGT
+212 GLHDAGM
-219 LLADGELVLIDGHGG
+219 LLEDGELVLIDGYGG
-234 TILCADN
+234 TILCADDAN
-241 ASWLIDQYREY
+241 WLVDQYREY
-252 QRMEQERKERLM
+252 QRAEQEREEKLM
-264 TLRDKPA
+264 ALRDKPTI
-271 VTRDRQTVTL
+271 TRDKQSVTL
-281 KCNIDLLDEIPNVHE
+281 KCNIDLIEEIPHVHE
-296 VRAEGVGLYRTEFF
+296 VQAEGVGLYRTEFF
-310 YLDRPEGASADEQ
+310 YLDRSEGASIDEQ

-330 VMALDGK
+330 VIALDGK

-373 SLQNKPMF
+373 SLQNKPVF

-390 ASAHGPVQIMLPM
+390 ASAHGPVHIMLPM
-403 LTNNSELTQSLA
+403 LTNSSELSQSLS
-415 LIRDCQKRLAQE
+415 LIRNCMEELGSEGAA
-427 DVPYDP
+427 YDP
-433 EIKVGGMI
+433 EIKIGGMI

-448 SAGVFARHL
+448 SASVFAHHL

-492 LFLIHHTIQAGER
+492 LFLIHHTIQAGR
-505 AGKPVGMCGEMASN
+505 LAGTPVSMCGEMASN
-519 PRLTRLLVGLGLRE
+519 PRLTRLLIGLGLRE

-541 LEIKHIINHVSYK
+541 LEIKQIINHISSEILQK
-554 DLRCQCRK
+554 QCQE
-562 ILDCAHPE
+562 ILDCPQPE
-570 RIHDMVEALA
+570 KIHGMVEALA
-580 QA
+580 KA

>member
-23 KRGESKIAKRALEP
+23 KRGETHISRRTLEP
-37 DEIEP
+37 DQVGP
-42 EVERLNRALE
+42 EVERLNEALE
-52 KSRAQLREVRD
+52 ESRKQLREVRD

-70 QEVTSFLDAHLLMLD
+70 QEVTGFLDAHLLMLD
-85 DSMLVDMPADTIRDE
+85 DAMLVDMPAETIRAQS
-100 RCNAEWALENTLE
+100 CNAEWALEDTLE
-113 QLVAVFESM
+113 QLVAVFDSM

-127 RTRQN
+127 RTRKN

-143 NLAASEAG
+143 NLSETEEGAAEVR
-151 SEAGVPERRDLTGR
+151 ERDLTGR
-165 VVVADDLTPADT
+165 IVVADDLTPADT
-177 VLIQHQNVA
+177 VLIQNQNVA

-212 GLHDAGT
+212 GLHDAGM
-219 LLADGELVLIDGHGG
+219 LLENGELVLVDGHGG
-234 TILCADN
+234 TILCADD
-241 ASWLIDQYREY
+241 ADWLVDQYREY
-252 QRMEQERKERLM
+252 QRAEQEREEKLM
-264 TLRDKPA
+264 ALRDKPTI
-271 VTRDRQTVTL
+271 TRDKQSVTL
-281 KCNIDLLDEIPNVHE
+281 KCNIDLIEEIPHVHE
-296 VRAEGVGLYRTEFF
+296 VQAEGVGLYRTEFF
-310 YLDRPEGASADEQ
+310 YLDRPEGASTDEQ

-330 VMALDGK
+330 VVALDGK

-349 KEFDPDYEGAIAPN
+349 KEFDPDYEGAVAPN

-373 SLQNKPMF
+373 SLQNKPVF

-390 ASAHGPVQIMLPM
+390 ASAHGPVHVMLPM
-403 LTNNSELTQSLA
+403 LTNSSELSQSLS
-415 LIRDCQKRLAQE
+415 LIRGCMEELGSEGAA
-427 DVPYDP
+427 YDP
-433 EIKVGGMI
+433 DIKIGGMI

-448 SAGVFARHL
+448 SASVFAHHL

-492 LFLIHHTIQAGER
+492 LFLIHHTIQAGKQ
-505 AGKPVGMCGEMASN
+505 AGTPVSMCGEMASN
-519 PRLTRLLVGLGLRE
+519 PRLTRLLIGLGLRE

-541 LEIKHIINHVSYK
+541 LEIKQIINHVSSEMLQK
-554 DLRCQCRK
+554 RCQEILNCPQPEK
-562 ILDCAHPE
+562 IHG
-570 RIHDMVEALA
+570 MVEALA
-580 QA
+580 KA

>member
-12 RGITQGWIHVL
+12 RGITQGWVHVL
-23 KRGESKIAKRALEP
+23 KRGETHISKRTLEP
-37 DEIEP
+37 DQIES
-42 EVERLNRALE
+42 EVDRLNEALE
-52 KSRAQLREVRD
+52 ESRKQLREVRD

-70 QEVTSFLDAHLLMLD
+70 QEVTGFLDAHLLMLD
-85 DSMLVDMPADTIRDE
+85 DSMLVDMPAETIRAQS
-100 RCNAEWALENTLE
+100 CNAEWALEDTLE
-113 QLVAVFESM
+113 QLVAVFDSM

-127 RTRQN
+127 RTRKN

-143 NLAASEAG
+143 NLSET
-151 SEAGVPERRDLTGR
+151 EEGVAEVQERDLTGR
-165 VVVADDLTPADT
+165 IVVADDLTPADT

-212 GLHDAGT
+212 GLHDAGM
-219 LLADGELVLIDGHGG
+219 LLEDGELVLIDGHGG
-234 TILCADN
+234 TILCADDAN
-241 ASWLIDQYREY
+241 WLVDQYREY
-252 QRMEQERKERLM
+252 QRAEQERVEKLM
-264 TLRDKPA
+264 ALRDKPTI
-271 VTRDRQTVTL
+271 TRDEQSVTL
-281 KCNIDLLDEIPNVHE
+281 KCNIDLIEEIPHVHE
-296 VRAEGVGLYRTEFF
+296 VQAEGVGLYRTEFF
-310 YLDRPEGASADEQ
+310 YLDRPEGASTDEQ

-330 VMALDGK
+330 VIALDGK

-373 SLQNKPMF
+373 SLQNKPVF

-390 ASAHGPVQIMLPM
+390 ASAHGPVHVMLPM
-403 LTNNSELTQSLA
+403 LTNSSELSQSLS
-415 LIRDCQKRLAQE
+415 LIRDCMEKLGSEGAA
-427 DVPYDP
+427 YDP
-433 EIKVGGMI
+433 EIKIGGMI

-448 SAGVFARHL
+448 SASVFAHHL

-492 LFLIHHTIQAGER
+492 LFLIHHTIQAGR
-505 AGKPVGMCGEMASN
+505 QAGTPVSMCGEMASN

-541 LEIKHIINHVSYK
+541 LEIKQIINHVSSEILQK
-554 DLRCQCRK
+554 QCQEILACPQPEK
-562 ILDCAHPE
+562 IHG
-570 RIHDMVEALA
+570 MVEALA
-580 QA
+580 KA

>member
-12 RGITQGWIHVL
+12 RGITQGWVHVL
-23 KRGESKIAKRALEP
+23 KRGETHISRRTLEP
-37 DEIEP
+37 DQIES
-42 EVERLNRALE
+42 EVERLNEALE
-52 KSRAQLREVRD
+52 ESRKQLREVRD

-70 QEVTSFLDAHLLMLD
+70 QEVTGFLDAHLLMLD
-85 DSMLVDMPADTIRDE
+85 DAMLVDMPAETIRAQS
-100 RCNAEWALENTLE
+100 CNAEWALEDTLE
-113 QLVAVFESM
+113 QLVAVFDSM

-127 RTRQN
+127 RTRKN

-143 NLAASEAG
+143 NLSETEEGTA
-151 SEAGVPERRDLTGR
+151 EVQERDLTGR
-165 VVVADDLTPADT
+165 IVVADDLTPADT

-212 GLHDAGT
+212 GLHDAGM
-219 LLADGELVLIDGHGG
+219 LLEDGELVLIDGHGG
-234 TILCADN
+234 TILCADDAN
-241 ASWLIDQYREY
+241 WLVDQYREY
-252 QRMEQERKERLM
+252 QRAEQERVEKLM
-264 TLRDKPA
+264 ALRDKPTI
-271 VTRDRQTVTL
+271 TRDKQSVTL
-281 KCNIDLLDEIPNVHE
+281 KCNIDLIEEIPHVHE
-296 VRAEGVGLYRTEFF
+296 VQAEGVGLYRTEFF
-310 YLDRPEGASADEQ
+310 YLDRPEGASTDEQ

-330 VMALDGK
+330 VVALDGK

-373 SLQNKPMF
+373 SLQNKPVF

-390 ASAHGPVQIMLPM
+390 ASAHGPVHVMLPM
-403 LTNNSELTQSLA
+403 LTNSSELSQSLA
-415 LIRDCQKRLAQE
+415 LIRDCMEKLGSEGAA
-427 DVPYDP
+427 YDP
-433 EIKVGGMI
+433 EIKIGGMI

-448 SAGVFARHL
+448 SASVFAHHL

-492 LFLIHHTIQAGER
+492 LFLIHHTIQAGNQ
-505 AGKPVGMCGEMASN
+505 AGTPVSMCGEMASN

-541 LEIKHIINHVSYK
+541 LEIKQIINHVSSETLQK
-554 DLRCQCRK
+554 QCQEILNCPQPEK
-562 ILDCAHPE
+562 IHG
-570 RIHDMVEALA
+570 MVEALA
-580 QA
+580 KA

>member
-12 RGITQGWIHVL
+12 RGITQGWVHVL
-23 KRGESKIAKRALEP
+23 KRGETHISKRTLEP
-37 DEIEP
+37 DQIEP
-42 EVERLNRALE
+42 EIERLNDALE
-52 KSRAQLREVRD
+52 ESRKQLREVRD

-70 QEVTSFLDAHLLMLD
+70 QEVTGFLDAHLLMLD
-85 DSMLVDMPADTIRDE
+85 DSMLVDMPADTIRAQS
-100 RCNAEWALENTLE
+100 CNAEWALEDTLE
-113 QLVAVFESM
+113 QLVAVFDSM

-127 RTRQN
+127 RTRKN

-143 NLAASEAG
+143 NLGEAEEGAAEVQA
-151 SEAGVPERRDLTGR
+151 RDLTGR
-165 VVVADDLTPADT
+165 IVVADDLTPADT
-177 VLIQHQNVA
+177 VLIQNQNVA

-212 GLHDAGT
+212 GLHDAGM
-219 LLADGELVLIDGHGG
+219 LLEDGELVLVDGHGG
-234 TILCADN
+234 TILCADDAN
-241 ASWLIDQYREY
+241 WLVDQYREY
-252 QRMEQERKERLM
+252 QRAEQEREEKLM
-264 TLRDKPA
+264 ALRDKPA
-271 VTRDRQTVTL
+271 ITRDKQSVTL
-281 KCNIDLLDEIPNVHE
+281 KCNIDLIEEIPHVHE
-296 VRAEGVGLYRTEFF
+296 VQAEGVGLYRTEFF
-310 YLDRPEGASADEQ
+310 YLDRPEGASTDEQ

-330 VMALDGK
+330 VVALDGK

-373 SLQNKPMF
+373 SLQNKPVF

-390 ASAHGPVQIMLPM
+390 ASAHGPVHVMLPM
-403 LTNNSELTQSLA
+403 LTNSSELSQSLS
-415 LIRDCQKRLAQE
+415 LIRNCMEELGTEGAA
-427 DVPYDP
+427 YDP
-433 EIKVGGMI
+433 EIKIGGMI

-448 SAGVFARHL
+448 SASVFAHHL

-492 LFLIHHTIQAGER
+492 LFLIHHTIQAGKQ
-505 AGKPVGMCGEMASN
+505 AGTPVSMCGEMASN

-541 LEIKHIINHVSYK
+541 LEIKQIINHVSSDVLQK
-554 DLRCQCRK
+554 QCQEILSCPQPEK
-562 ILDCAHPE
+562 IHG
-570 RIHDMVEALA
+570 MVEALA
-580 QA
+580 KA

>member
-23 KRGESKIAKRALEP
+23 KRGETKIVKRALAP
-37 DEIEP
+37 DEVEP
-42 EVERLNRALE
+42 EVERLNVALE
-52 KSRAQLREVRD
+52 ESRKQLREVRD
-63 MVPEKMR
+63 MVPENMR
-70 QEVTSFLDAHLLMLD
+70 QEVTGFLDAHLLMLD
-85 DSMLVDMPADTIRDE
+85 DAMLVDMPAEMIRNE
-100 RCNAEWALENTLE
+100 SCNAEWALENTLE

-143 NLAASEAG
+143 NLTPSDSGEEVG
-151 SEAGVPERRDLTGR
+151 DRERDLTGR
-165 VVVADDLTPADT
+165 IVVADDLTPADT

-212 GLHDAGT
+212 GLHDAGM
-219 LLADGELVLIDGHGG
+219 LLENGELVLIDGHGG
-234 TILCADN
+234 TILCADDAN
-241 ASWLIDQYREY
+241 WLVDQYREY
-252 QRMEQERKERLM
+252 QRAEQEREESLM
-264 TLRDKPA
+264 ALRDKPA
-271 VTRDRQTVTL
+271 ITRDKQPVTL
-281 KCNIDLLDEIPNVHE
+281 KCNIDLIEEIPHVHE
-296 VRAEGVGLYRTEFF
+296 VQAEGVGLYRTEFF

-330 VMALDGK
+330 VKALDGK

-373 SLQNKPMF
+373 SLQNKPVF
-381 MAQLRAILR
+381 LAQLRAILR
-390 ASAHGPVQIMLPM
+390 ASAHGPVHVMLPM
-403 LTNNSELTQSLA
+403 LTNSSELTQSLA
-415 LIRDCQKRLAQE
+415 LIRDCQQE
-427 DVPYDP
+427 LEQEGVPYDP

-492 LFLIHHTIQAGER
+492 LFLIHHTIEAGKQ
-505 AGKPVGMCGEMASN
+505 AGKPVSMCGEMASN

-541 LEIKHIINHVSYK
+541 LEIKQIINHVSYK
-554 DLRCQCRK
+554 ELKKQCQE
-562 ILDCAHPE
+562 ILACTHPE
-570 RIHDMVEALA
+570 KIRDMVEALA